1 MRLSRPVYESLP
13 YVYMLAGVGAL
24 AVSFLWRTQG
34 WSDLAAAF
42 GLIALIAGLVIVLRR
57 RDYRIQKRRYGTAFD
72 DED

>member
-13 YVYMLAGVGAL
+13 YVYMLAGIGAL
-24 AVSFLWRTQG
+24 AMSFLWRTKG
-34 WSDLAAAF
+34 WSELLAAS
-42 GLIALIAGLVIVLRR
+42 GLIALVAGLVLVLRR